1 MFCTNCGKQVADNA
15 KFCPNCGSPTIT
27 NQEPTLSAAPPEPQ
41 AATNKKALI
50 IGTKKIPLI
59 IGAVAIIVV
68 LAISGALLLG
78 GESDR
83 DKAIKTVR
91 AGYLGTFTDV
101 TVEEIVNYTFAGD
114 KSGQGVVWDGG
125 TTDDG
130 VMIVE
135 ARYTDPDGQEI
146 QLQFRMM
153 DDKTFRYGGMTD
165 VADLNEAVKYLNM
178 MYYNYYVFENPGD
191 LEAAKSVVNR
201 LDQVSCGA
209 ILCGASA
216 DYEGDRENLYQS
228 AFDMEPLPA
237 TAANYLG
244 LLDATLNG
252 DDALFG
258 GEDMLTE
265 GNENQANTAEALPAW
280 CSGNYYGDDIYST
293 LSFYGSGPS
302 SFDISIYRLVT
313 IENCTITAQNEYEIL
328 FKGDFDIDVGSVS
341 GTLESYDGKQITL
354 TITESDWNML
364 PTGTMMEFYYDYQ
377 DEYYSAHLQ
386 NGCSSDI
393 CGIYVSMDIPA
404 NRLFVWENDENISVS
419 IQNWGNLIALGEIT
433 PYEMEWIGNV
443 LNFSGYTIG
452 DEEQFSGNYDSSSG
466 VIELHPVAD
475 DSVLFTYSVDG
486 LFAKAIQQ

>member
-41 AATNKKALI
+41 AAANKKAPT
-50 IGTKKIPLI
+50 IGKKKVPLI
-59 IGAVAIIVV
+59 IGAVVV
-68 LAISGALLLG
+68 VVILAIVAASLLG
-78 GESDR
+78 GGSDR

-135 ARYTDPDGQEI
+135 ARYTNSDGQEI
-146 QLQFRMM
+146 QFQFRMM
-153 DDKTFRYGGMTD
+153 DDQTFRYGGMTD

-191 LEAAKSVVNR
+191 LEAAQAVVTR

-209 ILCGASA
+209 VLCGASA

-228 AFDMEPLPA
+228 AFDMDALPA

-244 LLDATLNG
+244 LLDTTL
-252 DDALFG
+252 G
-258 GEDMLTE
+258 GEDMFTE
-265 GNENQANTAEALPAW
+265 ENQTSANITEALPTW
-280 CSGNYYGDDIYST
+280 CSGNYYGEDIYST
-293 LSFYGSGPS
+293 LTFSGGSS
-302 SFDISIYRLVT
+302 AFEVSIYRLTGISCRIVDT
-313 IENCTITAQNEYEIL
+313 KNENNIL
-328 FKGDFDIDVGSVS
+328 FTGSIDSGIGSVS
-341 GTLESYDGKQITL
+341 GTLTSYDDAEL
-354 TITESDWNML
+354 TMTIAESDWELL
-364 PTGTMMEFYYDYQ
+364 PSGTVINFYYNYQ
-377 DEYYSAHLQ
+377 DNDYSSHLQ
-386 NGCSSDI
+386 NGCSSDM

-404 NRLFVWENDENISVS
+404 NRLFVWENDENIVFS
-419 IQNWGNLIALGEIT
+419 IQNRGNRIAVGEIT
-433 PYEMEWIGNV
+433 PYEMEWISDV
-443 LNFSGYTIG
+443 LYFSGYTIG
-452 DEEQFSGNYDSSSG
+452 TEEGFNGNYNPSIDA
-466 VIELHPVAD
+466 IELHPVAD
-475 DSVLFTYSVDG
+475 DSILFAYGVDG
-486 LFAKAIQQ
+486 LFTKTSQ